1 MSFDSM
7 ATSLDERN
15 SFRPERSGGSLGY
28 ATWPTYMN
36 GGASFRSWRLFPR
49 PWESLSTSINRLG
62 RGKGRNWVR
71 GSPRRFPM
79 ASASSSI
86 VASPEA
92 RLTHTTPI
100 LCRYGLT
107 FCWSLE
113 HIKHVFDAKFA
124 FDPVP
129 PNPDDEDDDPDDIPA
144 GRARRWHIHKMHT
157 YRDALENVT
166 SVRVLYPGSVA
177 EWFPVGS
184 PNGLSG
190 VGALPLRV
198 GDEGDRQSLRDVV
211 ARLVAA

>member
-1 MSFDSM
+1 M
-7 ATSLDERN
+7 
-15 SFRPERSGGSLGY
+15 
-28 ATWPTYMN
+28 
-36 GGASFRSWRLFPR
+36 
-49 PWESLSTSINRLG
+49 
-62 RGKGRNWVR
+62 
-71 GSPRRFPM
+71 
-79 ASASSSI
+79 
-86 VASPEA
+86 
-92 RLTHTTPI
+92 
-100 LCRYGLT
+100 
-107 FCWSLE
+107 
-113 HIKHVFDAKFA
+113 
-124 FDPVP
+124 P